1 MTAEMKKD
9 DPFWIQLDEVPQ
21 PGLLLDL
28 DLPQEWQTGVLGPVY
43 APADR
48 RPHLRLRA
56 TRKLDQLSVEG
67 EVELRTRFQ
76 CSRCAEPQTRDFHFK
91 VAAVFIPASES
102 ELSPDDDDLL
112 LEPDVQVCDYEAR
125 SFSIEQPFVEAAVL
139 NVPAYPL
146 CNTECKGLCAGCGAN
161 LNTEK
166 CSCKKSAGDP
176 RWAPL
181 AGLSAVLKKQ
191 KRQRSSGGKKNGT
204 SKEKAL
210 TANDTNKKVRK
221 R

>member
-125 SFSIEQPFVEAAVL
+125 SPQRPRVSPLQHGMQRPLRRVRGQPQHREMLVQE
-139 NVPAYPL
+139 
-146 CNTECKGLCAGCGAN
+146 
-161 LNTEK
+161 
-166 CSCKKSAGDP
+166 
-176 RWAPL
+176 
-181 AGLSAVLKKQ
+181 
-191 KRQRSSGGKKNGT
+191 
-204 SKEKAL
+204 
-210 TANDTNKKVRK
+210 VRG
-221 R
+221 